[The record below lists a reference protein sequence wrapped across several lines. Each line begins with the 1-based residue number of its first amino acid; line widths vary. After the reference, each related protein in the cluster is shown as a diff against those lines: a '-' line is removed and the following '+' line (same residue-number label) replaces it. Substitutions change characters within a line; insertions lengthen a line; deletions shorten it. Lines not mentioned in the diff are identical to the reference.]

1 MTLTFFDFFAGPADG
16 RIRHFDYTRGSSG
29 FAADL
34 VTLTRLVAEDRL
46 HPEIGVCRPWTATA
60 QILADLRARRIRG
73 NAVLTIPARDGT
85 HYG

>member
-1 MTLTFFDFFAGPADG
+1 
-16 RIRHFDYTRGSSG
+16 
-29 FAADL
+29 